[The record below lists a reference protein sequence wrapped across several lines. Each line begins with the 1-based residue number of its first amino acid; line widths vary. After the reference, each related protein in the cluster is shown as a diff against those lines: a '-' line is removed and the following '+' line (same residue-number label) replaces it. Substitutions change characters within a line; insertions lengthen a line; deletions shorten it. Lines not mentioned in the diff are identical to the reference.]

1 MTDDLHYRAMEMAN
15 QRFLAALLQ
24 ELRNVQKRRMG
35 EVRYEKTSRP

>member
-1 MTDDLHYRAMEMAN
+1 MTDELHHRAMEMAN

-35 EVRYEKTSRP
+35 EAGHGKTSRP

>member
-1 MTDDLHYRAMEMAN
+1 MTDDLHSRAMELAN

-35 EVRYEKTSRP
+35 ELK